1 MVGRACFHEAW
12 PVAFAYVRIQRELGY
27 RQHAAVHVVDGTVHF
42 AVLVFENAQVGDF
55 VGEPVDLFRSVRI
68 FHSDKQ
74 HIADAYMLW
83 FECGVDFSACLVDH
97 VDGSFADLLQY
108 DAHIPSRSF
117 QPA

>member
-1 MVGRACFHEAW
+1 MGDGQHTA
-12 PVAFAYVRIQRELGY
+12 VR
-27 RQHAAVHVVDGTVHF
+27 VVDGTVHF
-42 AVLVFENAQVGDF
+42 AVLVFEDAQVGDF
-55 VGEPVDLFRSVRI
+55 AGKPVDLFRSIRV
-68 FHSDKQ
+68 FHPDEQ

-83 FECGVDFSACLVDH
+83 FECGVDFSACLVDY